1 MENVKKFLANKKPG
15 WYVSLASF
23 VLGLITL
30 IVYAARGGNYLSPV
44 STAAVLLLVFG
55 VITNAAVLVKDFRL
69 LAFVPMILY
78 ACVVAVLLNTEMLFI
93 TNVLFGVDGNYF
105 DGAFY
110 TFVITSILAMIV
122 SAVAF
127 AMRLSKNDKFRAE

>member
-30 IVYAARGGNYLSPV
+30 IVYAARGGNHLSPV

-55 VITNAAVLVKDFRL
+55 VIPTAAGRGQTFRL
-69 LAFVPMILY
+69 VVFVPRM
-78 ACVVAVLLNTEMLFI
+78 
-93 TNVLFGVDGNYF
+93 
-105 DGAFY
+105 
-110 TFVITSILAMIV
+110 
-122 SAVAF
+122 
-127 AMRLSKNDKFRAE
+127 

>member
-1 MENVKKFLANKKPG
+1 
-15 WYVSLASF
+15 
-23 VLGLITL
+23 
-30 IVYAARGGNYLSPV
+30 
-44 STAAVLLLVFG
+44 
-55 VITNAAVLVKDFRL
+55 
-69 LAFVPMILY
+69 
-78 ACVVAVLLNTEMLFI
+78 MLFI

-127 AMRLSKNDKFRAE
+127 AMGLSKNDKFRAE